1 MKYTAAAPNS
11 APIPTAPVCIGA
23 APALLVDDAA
33 GVCPGAFAEVA
44 PALRLVVA
52 LGWPEVNGAAD
63 ADEAPEKAAA
73 PDMAEGLAMV
83 PLAGFRTL

>member
-23 APALLVDDAA
+23 AAPLLLDEAA

-44 PALRLVVA
+44 AALRLV
-52 LGWPEVNGAAD
+52 
-63 ADEAPEKAAA
+63 EAV
-73 PDMAEGLAMV
+73 G
-83 PLAGFRTL
+83 